1 MLIFHSIT
9 DKKTWKYIIQNTIF
23 MINWFFQIAIAIKD
37 ALRLP
42 EKMIIASV
50 TMPSLIF
57 YNNLIFINYWNGLH
71 LKLFSTGLFYQTFH
85 WIMGGSWTPGD
96 SPPPP
101 FFFFFFFSRKHIVID
116 MLMLQCASIQVLS
129 PKTNIVVV
137 WYIWV
142 FTCFWVCLKIYLPWK
157 ILN

>member
-1 MLIFHSIT
+1 MLLFHSIT

-57 YNNLIFINYWNGLH
+57 YNNLFLLIIEMACIWSCSVLVCFIRHFTESWVVHGL
-71 LKLFSTGLFYQTFH
+71 LGILLLLL
-85 WIMGGSWTPGD
+85 
-96 SPPPP
+96 
-101 FFFFFFFSRKHIVID
+101 FFFF
-116 MLMLQCASIQVLS
+116 LWQVLKKLMKPIS
-129 PKTNIVVV
+129 MYRITSVLYYGSNKKN
-137 WYIWV
+137 
-142 FTCFWVCLKIYLPWK
+142 
-157 ILN
+157 

>member
-1 MLIFHSIT
+1 MLLFHSIT

-57 YNNLIFINYWNGLH
+57 YNNLFLLIIEMACIWSCSVLVCFIRHFTESWVVHGLLGIFL
-71 LKLFSTGLFYQTFH
+71 LLL
-85 WIMGGSWTPGD
+85 
-96 SPPPP
+96 
-101 FFFFFFFSRKHIVID
+101 FFFFFFSRKHIVID

-137 WYIWV
+137 WYIW
-142 FTCFWVCLKIYLPWK
+142 
-157 ILN
+157 